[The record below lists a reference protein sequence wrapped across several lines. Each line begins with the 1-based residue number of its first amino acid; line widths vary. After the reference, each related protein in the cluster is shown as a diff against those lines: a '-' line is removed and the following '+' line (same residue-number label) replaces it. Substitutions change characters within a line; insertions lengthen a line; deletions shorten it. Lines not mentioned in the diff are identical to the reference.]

1 MVYSGLFF
9 FTLIL
14 SFFSLARD
22 FEKKL
27 WFFFL
32 FFIIFCIV
40 ALRYKSAN
48 DYFSYWNLYDK
59 VVNTS
64 GFDLFTY
71 KFYPTGDVESG
82 FAFLA
87 FIEKFFYGHYFVFV
101 AIYSFVD
108 IYIKY
113 RAIKELSPYIILSAL
128 LYVSLCIFG
137 DIGEIRQ
144 RMACGIVLYSVIF
157 AYKRQL
163 RQFLITIFV
172 AITMHNSALIGITLY
187 FIPYISRPIILWSAL
202 ILSVVI
208 AVKGGIGIPLLTA
221 IGTVIGVEESSRLV
235 LYTTI
240 SKYLNAFK
248 LFGGTFIFQ
257 LLLSVLML
265 CFYKQLV
272 NKWSY
277 NKILIPMY
285 IYGSVLMFSFIDYG
299 IIAYR
304 IGSLFCSYSSLI
316 IIPSFLFLFKKKER
330 FVPYLLII
338 GYCFIWFIAINRTHS
353 PYESI
358 LQFLL

>member
-1 MVYSGLFF
+1 
-9 FTLIL
+9 
-14 SFFSLARD
+14 
-22 FEKKL
+22 
-27 WFFFL
+27 
-32 FFIIFCIV
+32 
-40 ALRYKSAN
+40 LRYKSAD
-48 DYFSYWNLYDK
+48 DYFSYWNLYDN

-64 GFDLFTY
+64 DLGLFTY
-71 KFYPTGDVESG
+71 KIYPARGVESG
-82 FAFLA
+82 FAFFA
-87 FIEKFFYGHYFVFV
+87 FIEKRIYGHYFAFV
-101 AIYSFVD
+101 AIFSFVSL
-108 IYIKY
+108 YFKY
-113 RAIKELSPYIILSAL
+113 QAIKELSPYIILSAL
-128 LYVSLCIFG
+128 LYVGLYIFG

-163 RQFLITIFV
+163 PQFLITIFV
-172 AITMHNSALIGITLY
+172 AITMHNSALIGLVLY
-187 FIPYISRPIILWSAL
+187 FIPYISRPIILWSVL

-240 SKYLNAFK
+240 SKYLNAYK
-248 LFGGTFIFQ
+248 LFGGTFFFQ
-257 LLLSVLML
+257 LFLSVLML
-265 CFYKQLV
+265 YFYNQLV
-272 NKWSY
+272 NKWPY

-285 IYGSVLMFSFIDYG
+285 IYGSVLIFSFIDYG

-330 FVPYLLII
+330 LVPYLFII
-338 GYCFIWFIAINRTHS
+338 GYCYIWFNAIMRNQS
-353 PYESI
+353 PYETI